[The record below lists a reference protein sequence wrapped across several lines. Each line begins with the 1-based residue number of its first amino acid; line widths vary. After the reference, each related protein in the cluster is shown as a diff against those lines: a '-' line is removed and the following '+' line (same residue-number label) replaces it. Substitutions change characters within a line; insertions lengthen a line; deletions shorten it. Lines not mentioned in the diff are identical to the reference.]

1 MARDLDALRRLVR
14 GDEGQYF
21 DRKSLFEGPPGQKRQ
36 RNRKEVRGQVAE
48 YVAAFANADGGTL
61 VLGVENDGTLTGCPY
76 KSPDD
81 VAVLCDVPTKHLTP
95 PQPHARGQ
103 QVALDGVTLLV
114 FDVKPAPRAVRV
126 SGDGFPRREGDEVH
140 QVSEEL
146 INRLKDEGFTS
157 SPEARLANRVTLD
170 ALDAKRIEQAIV
182 ASGIAMSPEDF
193 LVHRRLADRREDEL
207 VLRQGAVWLFASSPS
222 VISHPNLG
230 VRVFR
235 VHGTEQKVGTER
247 NVQDYPWI
255 EGNILAVLEQTQALL
270 TTLIRSSAKLHD
282 LFFREVPEYPA
293 LAWQEALV
301 NALAHRDYA
310 IEGACVEVWLY
321 DDRLEIK
328 SPGALLERVHV
339 EDLRE
344 RKRVHESRNPRIAR
358 VLTELGIMRQQGEGI
373 PRMIEEMELSWLRPP
388 QLDASARDFR
398 VTLYNEPI
406 FQGADEHW
414 TRFVRQLPLDVRQ
427 KRALVAFS
435 DRAFQSGD
443 YQELNRVDRDTAYQE
458 LQDLERRGLVHAE
471 GVTKARRY
479 TVDRASASPEQKTVS
494 PLDRLVA
501 RMDEAGLI
509 TNADVRE
516 TLELDRPEAR
526 KLLSTWVATEVLE
539 PRGERRGAH
548 YVPGPRWPP
557 TAA

>member
-1 MARDLDALRRLVR
+1 MVRDLEALRRLVC

-21 DRKSLFEGPPGQKRQ
+21 DRKSLLEGAPGQKKP
-36 RNRKEVRGQVAE
+36 RKRKVVRDQVAE

-76 KSPDD
+76 QDPAD
-81 VAVLCDVPTKHLTP
+81 VAVLCDVPLNQLTP
-95 PQPHARGQ
+95 PQRHARGQ
-103 QVALDGVTLLV
+103 VVELDGVTLIV
-114 FDVKPAPRAVRV
+114 FDVRAASRAVRV
-126 SGDGFPRREGDEVH
+126 TSDGYPRREGDEVH
-140 QVSEEL
+140 QFSEEI

-157 SPEARLANRVTLD
+157 SPEARIANRVTLD
-170 ALDAKRIEQAIV
+170 DLDAKRIEEAIL
-182 ASGIAMSPEDF
+182 ASGITTTADEF
-193 LVHRRLADRREDEL
+193 LVRRRLADRREDEL
-207 VLRQGAVWLFASSPS
+207 VLRQGAVWLFAASPS
-222 VISHPNLG
+222 AIAHPNLG
-230 VRVFR
+230 ARVFR
-235 VHGTEQKVGTER
+235 VHGTEQKVGAQR

-255 EGNILAVLEQTQALL
+255 EGNILSVLEQTQALL

-282 LFFREVPEYPA
+282 LFFKEVPEYPA
-293 LAWQEALV
+293 PAWQEALV

-310 IEGACVEVWLY
+310 IEGSGVEVWLY

-328 SPGALLERVHV
+328 SPGALVANVKV

-388 QLDASARDFR
+388 QLDASDRDFR

-406 FQGADEHW
+406 FQGADEDW

-427 KRALVAFS
+427 KRALVALS

-458 LQDLERRGLVHAE
+458 IQDLERRGLLRAE

-479 TVDRASASPEQKTVS
+479 AVDRAAASAVPPPAT

-501 RMDEAGLI
+501 RMRDAGLI

-516 TLELDRPEAR
+516 TLALQRGEAKR
-526 KLLSTWVATEVLE
+526 LLATWVGSSVLE

-548 YVPGPRWPP
+548 YVPGPAWPP
-557 TAA
+557 TSA